1 MGSEMCIR
9 DSGITFHYQSR
20 LSNLFWKM
28 LERYFKQKFAESFLY
43 KDIGSWWELKGNAY
57 EIDIVALCLEKDKA
71 VAVEVKR
78 QKKNYKP
85 DLLEKKVERLKHKIL
100 PHYMITK
107 MCLSLEDM

>member
-1 MGSEMCIR
+1 MALRTIIKA
-9 DSGITFHYQSR
+9 DYPTYSG
-20 LSNLFWKM
+20 KM

-43 KDIGSWWELKGNAY
+43 KDIGSWWELKGDAY

-71 VAVEVKR
+71 VAVEIKR

-85 DLLEKKVERLKHKIL
+85 DLLEKKVEHLKHKVL
-100 PHYMITK
+100 PHYAITK

>member
-1 MGSEMCIR
+1 
-9 DSGITFHYQSR
+9 
-20 LSNLFWKM
+20 M

-78 QKKNYKP
+78 TKKE
-85 DLLEKKVERLKHKIL
+85 L
-100 PHYMITK
+100 
-107 MCLSLEDM
+107 

>member
-1 MGSEMCIR
+1 MCRFTFVCRSFSISAAEATAA
-9 DSGITFHYQSR
+9 SGRNRELR
-20 LSNLFWKM
+20 LGP
-28 LERYFKQKFAESFLY
+28 RPA
-43 KDIGSWWELKGNAY
+43 G
-57 EIDIVALCLEKDKA
+57 CLEKDKA

>member
-1 MGSEMCIR
+1 
-9 DSGITFHYQSR
+9 
-20 LSNLFWKM
+20 M

-78 QKKNYKP
+78 QKRIINRICWRRKWSVLSTKYF
-85 DLLEKKVERLKHKIL
+85 H
-100 PHYMITK
+100 IT
-107 MCLSLEDM
+107 

>member
-1 MGSEMCIR
+1 
-9 DSGITFHYQSR
+9 
-20 LSNLFWKM
+20 M

-43 KDIGSWWELKGNAY
+43 KDIGNAY

>member
-1 MGSEMCIR
+1 MAFLAREIKPVGR
-9 DSGITFHYQSR
+9 LTVITAAVPVTQIH
-20 LSNLFWKM
+20 
-28 LERYFKQKFAESFLY
+28 
-43 KDIGSWWELKGNAY
+43 
-57 EIDIVALCLEKDKA
+57 

-107 MCLSLEDM
+107 MCLSLEDMYHSLRF